1 MKFETICSKLNE
13 LSKNTNTGVIE
24 GNLVVG
30 NVIAKYKIIFAIM
43 INKRFYYFVAN
54 IKKAHALTKT

>member
-1 MKFETICSKLNE
+1 MKIETICNNLYE

-24 GNLVVG
+24 AHLVVG

-43 INKRFYYFVAN
+43 INNRFYYFVAN
-54 IKKAHALTKT
+54 IKKKPMP